1 MYKSGPKWKHGGP
14 NLGAKDIF
22 IRFLKTWALN
32 GGTLSLFFNE
42 NKKESL
48 NIFFWA
54 IFLRDLWKGALN
66 LTKIKRKV
74 WNV

>member
-48 NIFFWA
+48 GCSETFSE
-54 IFLRDLWKGALN
+54 KE
-66 LTKIKRKV
+66 TKKIHY
-74 WNV
+74 